1 MGYGDCRRGALPG
14 HAPSQVRRSS
24 NRAGAPVIRPGLK
37 PPQKELDIDTDI
49 DADTDT
55 DIDAD
60 IDADIDTGTQL
71 ASHQRPRGVD
81 DGTVA
86 AVGKLSEALEK
97 VEEARGHLY
106 AFHRL
111 CGSADLSLGEAVD
124 ELRAA
129 GHRAA
134 AELLEGELVGR
145 NILEG
150 RWSYQVVEEYDD
162 TYWSRFR
169 ELEARV
175 RDELMAG
182 RRHVFEAEMK
192 EDRRSHGRR
201 HHEAVPDD
209 GGSQSPSR

>member
-1 MGYGDCRRGALPG
+1 MDRARALD
-14 HAPSQVRRSS
+14 R
-24 NRAGAPVIRPGLK
+24 
-37 PPQKELDIDTDI
+37 EE
-49 DADTDT
+49 
-55 DIDAD
+55 
-60 IDADIDTGTQL
+60 QL
-71 ASHQRPRGVD
+71 AAHQRPCGVD
-81 DGTVA
+81 DLTVA

-111 CGSADLSLGEAVD
+111 CGSADLSLGEAVE

-129 GHRAA
+129 GHLDEASV
-134 AELLEGELVGR
+134 LERELVGR
-145 NILEG
+145 NIIEG

-162 TYWSRFR
+162 AYWAVFR

-182 RRHVFEAEMK
+182 RRHIFEAEMK
-192 EDRRSHGRR
+192 EDRRSHGVR

-209 GGSQSPSR
+209 SGPQSPSL

>member
-1 MGYGDCRRGALPG
+1 M
-14 HAPSQVRRSS
+14 RRSS
-24 NRAGAPVIRPGLK
+24 NRAGAPIIRPGLN
-37 PPQKELDIDTDI
+37 PLQKELDIDTD
-49 DADTDT
+49 AH
-55 DIDAD
+55 AD
-60 IDADIDTGTQL
+60 IDADTGTQL
-71 ASHQRPRGVD
+71 AGHQRPRGVD

-134 AELLEGELVGR
+134 AEVLEGELVGR

>member
-1 MGYGDCRRGALPG
+1 MNREQSIDREKQLPSHRRP
-14 HAPSQVRRSS
+14 H
-24 NRAGAPVIRPGLK
+24 
-37 PPQKELDIDTDI
+37 
-49 DADTDT
+49 
-55 DIDAD
+55 
-60 IDADIDTGTQL
+60 
-71 ASHQRPRGVD
+71 GVD

-124 ELRAA
+124 ELRAG
-129 GHRAA
+129 GHLEAA
-134 AELLEGELVGR
+134 DVLERELVGR

-162 TYWSRFR
+162 TYWTPFR
-169 ELEARV
+169 DLEARV
-175 RDELMAG
+175 RGDLMGG
-182 RRHVFEAEMK
+182 RRHIFEAEMK
-192 EDRRSHGRR
+192 EDRRSHGVR

-209 GGSQSPSR
+209 TGPQSPSR